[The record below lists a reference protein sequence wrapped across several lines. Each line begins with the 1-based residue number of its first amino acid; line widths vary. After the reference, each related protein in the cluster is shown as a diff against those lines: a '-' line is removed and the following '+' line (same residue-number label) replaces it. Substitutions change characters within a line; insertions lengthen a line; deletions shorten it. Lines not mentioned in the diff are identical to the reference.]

1 MKLRSPF
8 GYSPVYYLLL
18 RAIVCSRTIPVLQTY
33 QERTEC
39 MKKW

>member
-18 RAIVCSRTIPVLQTY
+18 RAIVCNRTISVLQTY
-33 QERTEC
+33 QGKTG
-39 MKKW
+39 